1 MSFFGC
7 CNFQVFLVAAYS
19 KPVEVPQTPA
29 VSNQLLYFSL
39 FQGDEFFFL
48 PLMLFWQNVWNVRSS
63 TNFNH
68 TAYWKRE
75 PGGPVNR
82 LRHPNRRS
90 SLSLFLAI
98 TALTA

>member
-39 FQGDEFFFL
+39 FQGDEFFF
-48 PLMLFWQNVWNVRSS
+48 SS
-63 TNFNH
+63 P
-68 TAYWKRE
+68 Y
-75 PGGPVNR
+75 VI
-82 LRHPNRRS
+82 
-90 SLSLFLAI
+90 LAKCLERQI
-98 TALTA
+98 IDKF